1 MTSPPVATRAG
12 LGVGARDNCEVALV
26 GKLLRLVA
34 RRGVGQLPAP
44 EASITFSSTVEAVC
58 GAEGVGIT
66 CFPQKQTPEC
76 ISECTS
82 RISSS
87 RRKFRKLRSVRR

>member
-44 EASITFSSTVEAVC
+44 EASIIFSIRFGSEMYRLCIEFLYDRDRLIRQMNSTIEAVC
-58 GAEGVGIT
+58 GAEGIVIT
-66 CFPQKQTPEC
+66 CLPQ
-76 ISECTS
+76 
-82 RISSS
+82 
-87 RRKFRKLRSVRR
+87 